1 MSKAIFNAYA
11 EAGGNFWAQFAADS
25 PLEEARFELPVPL
38 VIGAL
43 RHPENRAGTLA
54 RRGLGRPVIP

>member
-25 PLEEARFELPVPL
+25 PLEEDGFELVVPP
-38 VIGAL
+38 
-43 RHPENRAGTLA
+43 RTKRAV
-54 RRGLGRPVIP
+54 RGPRG